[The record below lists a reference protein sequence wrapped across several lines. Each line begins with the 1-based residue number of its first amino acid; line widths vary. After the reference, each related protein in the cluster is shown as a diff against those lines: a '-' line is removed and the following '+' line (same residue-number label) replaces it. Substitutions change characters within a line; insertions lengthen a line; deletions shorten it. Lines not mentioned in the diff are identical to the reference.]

1 MQRNFVLTDLM
12 KTGKHQEIEQFIS
25 THSIPD
31 QTFDLESQYYRL
43 HTYDLDSY
51 DRRFV
56 IIDVRHDNNRLKGS
70 IEFNEEL
77 ERRCKLLHSQG
88 FVFISA
94 TPWESADNISKSEL
108 YPEVKIHH
116 IKWSG
121 GVSWFWSH
129 MYHKHKDTKFDFDH
143 NKKNYD
149 FLYLNKGHREHRA
162 KLFNKLSSTDFL
174 QKSLYSFWPDKK
186 LAKMYELPWAQ
197 DYPFYGMDQDIYE
210 KPYNETAFN
219 IVSESNDNDT
229 DVFMTEKIWK
239 PIIAQQIFVVHG
251 NHLYLQK
258 LREMGFKTFGHYFDE
273 SYDLEKD
280 TIKKIDAICNLCK
293 DLMNKNWKDLYLQ
306 TIKLRQHNHDVFFN
320 KERLSEQ
327 VNKTINLFLEFADS
341 GQITSTES

>member
-25 THSIPD
+25 THNIPD

-108 YPEVKIHH
+108 YPEVKTHH

-129 MYHKHKDTKFDFDH
+129 MYHKHKDTTFDFDH

-149 FLYLNKGHREHRA
+149 FLYPNKGHR
-162 KLFNKLSSTDFL
+162 
-174 QKSLYSFWPDKK
+174 
-186 LAKMYELPWAQ
+186 
-197 DYPFYGMDQDIYE
+197 
-210 KPYNETAFN
+210 
-219 IVSESNDNDT
+219 
-229 DVFMTEKIWK
+229 
-239 PIIAQQIFVVHG
+239 
-251 NHLYLQK
+251 
-258 LREMGFKTFGHYFDE
+258 
-273 SYDLEKD
+273 
-280 TIKKIDAICNLCK
+280 
-293 DLMNKNWKDLYLQ
+293 
-306 TIKLRQHNHDVFFN
+306 
-320 KERLSEQ
+320 
-327 VNKTINLFLEFADS
+327 
-341 GQITSTES
+341 

>member
-1 MQRNFVLTDLM
+1 M
-12 KTGKHQEIEQFIS
+12 
-25 THSIPD
+25 
-31 QTFDLESQYYRL
+31 
-43 HTYDLDSY
+43 
-51 DRRFV
+51 
-56 IIDVRHDNNRLKGS
+56 
-70 IEFNEEL
+70 
-77 ERRCKLLHSQG
+77 
-88 FVFISA
+88 
-94 TPWESADNISKSEL
+94 
-108 YPEVKIHH
+108 YPEVKTHH

-129 MYHKHKDTKFDFDH
+129 MYHKHKDTTFDFDH

-280 TIKKIDAICNLCK
+280 TIKKIDAICKLCK